1 MSVTGAPAD
10 VQVLVLAAGLGTRLW
25 PLTGDRAKPAVPFL
39 GRPLVAHVVD
49 LVARHGL
56 GPVVVNTHY
65 RAESVRAAL
74 ADAPVPVRFSHEV
87 EILGT
92 AGAIRH
98 ALDQGLLADDRHLL
112 VVNGKL
118 FTDLDLGALVSA
130 HRASGAR
137 VTMALRP
144 NPAREH
150 FRDVEVEGDVVR
162 AFGALPPT
170 RPDALLFTGA
180 HVLAPEVLATIPRG
194 NSDTIRDTYPPLL
207 ARGAIR
213 AHVDGGGRWWE
224 LSTLERYLGLHH
236 AATRLG
242 LGPDVHRAPGATID
256 PDAHVEAS
264 VLWPGATVARGARL
278 TRVVLGED
286 VHVGPGEVF
295 ADVAIVRADRV
306 AASEGPGERRGAYV
320 HVPIDAA
327 IGASAS

>member
-1 MSVTGAPAD
+1 
-10 VQVLVLAAGLGTRLW
+10 
-25 PLTGDRAKPAVPFL
+25 
-39 GRPLVAHVVD
+39 
-49 LVARHGL
+49 
-56 GPVVVNTHY
+56 
-65 RAESVRAAL
+65 
-74 ADAPVPVRFSHEV
+74 
-87 EILGT
+87 
-92 AGAIRH
+92 
-98 ALDQGLLADDRHLL
+98 
-112 VVNGKL
+112 
-118 FTDLDLGALVSA
+118 
-130 HRASGAR
+130 
-137 VTMALRP
+137 MALRP

-295 ADVAIVRADRV
+295 ADVAIVRAARV